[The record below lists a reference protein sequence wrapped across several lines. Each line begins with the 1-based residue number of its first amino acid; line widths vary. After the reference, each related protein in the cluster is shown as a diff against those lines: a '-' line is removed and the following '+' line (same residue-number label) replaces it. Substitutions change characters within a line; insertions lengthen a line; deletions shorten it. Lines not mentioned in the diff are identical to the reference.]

1 MGRGSTWADTRPE
14 SPSKEVLRSH
24 FKGEDAFVQRTLM
37 DLGYQL
43 PVWGSHYRNCAGDL
57 DEIPEIL
64 VEDQLLKGTL
74 KRS

>member
-1 MGRGSTWADTRPE
+1 
-14 SPSKEVLRSH
+14 
-24 FKGEDAFVQRTLM
+24 M